1 MRLLLDANVLLDS
14 LVLESSG
21 LPRPGKAASEQV
33 IMLCDSGVHQ
43 GMVAWHTLPIL
54 AYYHERQHSSE
65 DTAVM
70 MDTLLE
76 MVDVPTVGHREAMMW
91 RSHGI
96 SDFEDSLQMAAAI
109 AGAADVFITRNI
121 SDFGGS
127 SLPVMTPE
135 AFLAAYSQPGL
146 MAD

>member
-21 LPRPGKAASEQV
+21 QPRTGKAASEQV
-33 IMLCDSGVHQ
+33 ITLCDLGVHQ
-43 GMVAWHTLPIL
+43 GMVAWHTLPIP
-54 AYYHERQHSSE
+54 AYYHERQHTSQE
-65 DTAVM
+65 TALM
-70 MDTLLE
+70 IDALLV

-109 AGAADVFITRNI
+109 AGAADVFITRNTA
-121 SDFGGS
+121 DFAGS
-127 SLPVMTPE
+127 KIPIMTPE
-135 AFLAAYSQPGL
+135 SFLAAHSKP
-146 MAD
+146 